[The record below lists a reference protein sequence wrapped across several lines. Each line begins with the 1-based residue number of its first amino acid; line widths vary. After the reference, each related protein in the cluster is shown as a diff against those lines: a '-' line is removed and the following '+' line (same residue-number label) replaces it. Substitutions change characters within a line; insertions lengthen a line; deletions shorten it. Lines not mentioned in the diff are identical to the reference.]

1 VHPLGEAIRRNDK
14 NELTTEE
21 DKTLSIEQSL
31 ELKRS
36 QKIYLPFKRFF
47 DILFS
52 SIALIVLSPV
62 FLIVTLIIKLDS
74 PGSALFVQ
82 NTRVGKNGKLF
93 PMLKFRSMVQ
103 NADAMKKDLEH
114 LNEME
119 GPVFKIKNDPRLTRI
134 GRALRKTSIDE
145 LPQLI
150 NILIRQMSIVGPR
163 PFLKAELNKS
173 TCGRYKTYCMV
184 KPGLTSL
191 WGVSGRSNINSFDQ
205 RMNLDIEYV
214 RKLGPIYDLIIIIK
228 TVPAVIS
235 GDGAS

>member
-1 VHPLGEAIRRNDK
+1 VHPLEEAISREDK
-14 NELTTEE
+14 NEIAEE
-21 DKTLSIEQSL
+21 NMPLNIKQSL

-47 DILFS
+47 DILLS
-52 SIALIVLSPV
+52 SIALIVLSPM
-62 FLIVTLIIKLDS
+62 FLIVTIIIKFDS

-103 NADAMKKDLEH
+103 NADAMKGDLAH

-134 GRALRKTSIDE
+134 GRVLRKTSIDE
-145 LPQLI
+145 LPQLV
-150 NILIRQMSIVGPR
+150 NILIGQMSIVGPR
-163 PFLKAELNKS
+163 PFLKTELDQS
-173 TCGRYKTYCMV
+173 TCGRFKIYCLV

-205 RMNLDIEYV
+205 RMILDIEYV
-214 RKLGPIYDLIIIIK
+214 QKLGPIYDLMIFIK
-228 TVPAVIS
+228 TIPAVIS